1 MTRRKKESRKQKMV
15 IALVVALVL
24 VVVALMV
31 ALSQETLRH
40 SDEVIARAD
49 RILAQYEK

>member
-1 MTRRKKESRKQKMV
+1 MRKKNRKQNAL

-24 VVVALMV
+24 ALVM
-31 ALSQETLRH
+31 LMFIMSQQSLRH

-49 RILAQYEK
+49 RILAEYGK